1 MVALGVVLAIVGMT
15 AAALAGP
22 TLARLWRRQMIA
34 RRPFPA
40 AWRDIVRRRV
50 PLARELPAAQHLRLK
65 KHIQVLL
72 AEVPFIGCAGLE
84 VSDEMRVTIAAQAAF
99 LLLGRGGSFGNLREV
114 LVYPGHFVVP
124 HSKVSAGGVVH
135 EGHDVLAGQSW
146 QRGQVLVAWDAVLEG
161 AADPHDGANVV
172 IHEFAHQLDQDTGAA
187 NGAPYVGRGAPQ
199 RAWASSRSYEPIWRV
214 KARGDGRLRS
224 DRPRPMSR
232 RDNPGQANAIE
243 GWSQIGRTMAASPD
257 QADRDL
263 ARSIVAF
270 VREMQGPADRPET
283 DRTVA
288 PQRNK
293 VSKEVDVD
301 R

>member
-1 MVALGVVLAIVGMT
+1 MVALGVVLAIIGIT
-15 AAALAGP
+15 TAALAGP
-22 TLARLWRRQMIA
+22 TLARLWRRQRIA

-84 VSDEMRVTIAAQAAF
+84 VNDEMRVTIAAQAAF

-124 HSKVSAGGVVH
+124 QSKVSAGGVVH

-187 NGAPYVGRGAPQ
+187 NGAPYVGRGALQ
-199 RAWASSRSYEPIWRV
+199 RAWARV
-214 KARGDGRLRS
+214 MNQEFDALHVR
-224 DRPRPMSR
+224 
-232 RDNPGQANAIE
+232 
-243 GWSQIGRTMAASPD
+243 
-257 QADRDL
+257 L
-263 ARSIVAF
+263 ARAEPSLIEPYAATS
-270 VREMQGPADRPET
+270 PAEFFAVTSELFFERPDALAVERPALFEQLKRCYRL
-283 DRTVA
+283 D
-288 PQRNK
+288 P
-293 VSKEVDVD
+293 SSW
-301 R
+301 